1 MVPLGAILAI
11 ATLVAAGA
19 PPTAGEPPSRAGGAL
34 THKETTAMLVALPRP
49 ASEKIPSA
57 AKTLRITAVGALRTS
72 GQPTPIPP
80 IAVTREKTV
89 RAIAT
94 AIDELPRLQ
103 PGAYSCPS
111 DNGSS
116 VSFAFRAAQGESL
129 LAWVKAEATGC
140 GIVEVKI
147 GDREEPLLSDG
158 YRLLRKVEKLLGS
171 LGRQLPKPL

>member
-11 ATLVAAGA
+11 ATLVA
-19 PPTAGEPPSRAGGAL
+19 AGEPPSRAGGAL
-34 THKETTAMLVALPRP
+34 THKETTAMLGALPRP

-57 AKTLRITAVGALRTS
+57 VKTLRITAVGALRTS
-72 GQPTPIPP
+72 GQPTSIPP

-94 AIDELPRLQ
+94 AIDKLPRLQ

-116 VSFAFRAAQGESL
+116 VSFAFGTTRGEPL

-158 YRLLRKVEKLLGS
+158 YRLIRKVEKLLGPR
-171 LGRQLPKPL
+171 GQQLPKPL